1 MAAVFFLFFA
11 ELIAFR
17 WGTAKLAKLG
27 ANYDTHGHGHGY
39 TAHGPEGT
47 DDPTPAAT
55 TEAKS
60 PPSSDAESQTQAE
73 VHHTYT
79 HESSPLAQI
88 VAVII
93 LEFGVV
99 FHSVIIGLTLAV
111 DQAFKALFTVIVFHQ
126 MFEGLGLG
134 TRLAA
139 LKLPPSY
146 KWTPLVGAI
155 VYGLTTP
162 VGIAAGL
169 GVRHT
174 YSPNST
180 TALIVS
186 GVFDCFSSGILL
198 YTGLVELL
206 AHEFLFNKEM
216 TEAPI
221 GQVAY
226 AAGCVVLR
234 RRYHGP
240 PRPMGMKYPKEE
252 KGNIAVS
259 FSRRARRGFGLDTF
273 LPVPRPTLLA
283 VATNH
288 DHPT

>member
-1 MAAVFFLFFA
+1 MSAVFFLFFA

-17 WGTAKLAKLG
+17 WGTARLAKLG

-47 DDPTPAAT
+47 NDLTPAAT
-55 TEAKS
+55 IDAKTKS
-60 PPSSDAESQTQAE
+60 PPSSDAEFQAQTE
-73 VHHTYT
+73 VHHTHT
-79 HESSPLAQI
+79 HTHTHTQESSPLAQVI
-88 VAVII
+88 SVII
-93 LEFGVV
+93 LEFGVL
-99 FHSVIIGLTLAV
+99 FHSIIIGLTLAV
-111 DQAFKALFTVIVFHQ
+111 DEAFKVLFVVIVFHQ

-146 KWTPLVGAI
+146 RWMPIVGAV

-162 VGIAAGL
+162 IGIAAGL

-186 GVFDCFSSGILL
+186 GVFDSFSSGILL

-206 AHEFLFNKEM
+206 AHEFLFSKEM

-221 GQVAY
+221 GHVVY
-226 AAGCVVLR
+226 AAACVV
-234 RRYHGP
+234 
-240 PRPMGMKYPKEE
+240 
-252 KGNIAVS
+252 
-259 FSRRARRGFGLDTF
+259 FGAGIMA
-273 LPVPRPTLLA
+273 LLGRWA
-283 VATNH
+283 
-288 DHPT
+288 